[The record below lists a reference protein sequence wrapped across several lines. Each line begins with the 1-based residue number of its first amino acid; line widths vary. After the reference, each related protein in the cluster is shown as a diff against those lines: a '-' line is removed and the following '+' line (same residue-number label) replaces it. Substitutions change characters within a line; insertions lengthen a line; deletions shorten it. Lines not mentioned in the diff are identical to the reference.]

1 MYGERHNL
9 IHEFPEFRS
18 AIQHLKVN
26 DRGFAR
32 LLAEYDVTDKRIY
45 GIEQQMQPV
54 ADTYLEELKK
64 RRLKLKDQ
72 LYTILKHHNSLE
84 MNV

>member
-18 AIQHLKVN
+18 TIQYLKVH
-26 DRGFAR
+26 DRGFSR
-32 LLAEYDVTDKRIY
+32 LLGEYDVTDKRIY

-54 ADTYLEELKK
+54 TDAYLEDLKK

-72 LYTILKHHNSLE
+72 LYTMLIHHNSIEL
-84 MNV
+84 NI

>member
-18 AIQHLKVN
+18 TIQHLKVH
-26 DRGFAR
+26 DRDFAR

-54 ADTYLEELKK
+54 ADTYLEELK
-64 RRLKLKDQ
+64 RRRVNLKDR
-72 LYTILKHHNSLE
+72 LYTILKHHNSIE
-84 MNV
+84 VNV